1 MQERFNRYCLT
12 KEIAS
17 KPYGSVYLAHR
28 INHVSQKVALKIFKA
43 TSFTSEQQG
52 QNFLQKVERIRQL
65 KHSSIV
71 QILDLGVEQG
81 HPYVVREYLTSSS
94 LRHRLDGLSPQRLDL
109 QEVLSIIFQIGQA
122 LSYAHEHN
130 ILHGNLKPENIF
142 FKDDGE
148 VLLTD
153 FGLTSFTDMTKL
165 DDKSHRQT
173 TSYLAPEQLVGSITE
188 KSDQYALACL
198 AYELITGCA
207 PFSAQSFSL
216 VVSPLSL
223 DGGPTKASERQ
234 ESDHGDQTGLV
245 QAESACENNQ
255 CPDYGKVGGSNI
267 RKFGK
272 TRKGVQRWQCK
283 TCQMTWS
290 ASSMSAKQQRDLI
303 PLTDLVP
310 NLPEPIEEVMLKA
323 MAKDPSE
330 RYADISIFLRTL
342 QVALLLPT
350 PAFTDSMIASPV
362 TPLATSIMMPFEKTQ
377 SEAPLTAPLLERWK
391 YMQNDYHASK
401 ILAISNSDTYHPNK
415 PTAIPNSDTYH
426 PSKPTAIP
434 NSDTYHPNRPTPIP
448 NSGTYHPNKPVTKP
462 KIDAYRANKDLIE
475 TLPEGRPPQPSQPL
489 APTLWLAFALSGIA
503 LLLGTVVLYALV
515 PSHSPGSSKHVNSSP
530 TVQPPV
536 QVSKVTTVKPPV
548 QITTVTTATPT
559 TVSTQPKIL
568 PSLSNNCTGPGWS
581 RPSNNANNDY
591 PDNAYYVVTLNGD
604 ASCYKANWV
613 IPTGPTV
620 GQTCDFVTLFTRGT
634 NAQVIYTFITNTGT
648 KIPFNV
654 NITSPVWM
662 TFSSLADITSIQLVA
677 QGNHQ
682 SGTTMSAGPFTTTN
696 CH

>member
-1 MQERFNRYCLT
+1 MQERFNRYYLT

-17 KPYGSVYLAHR
+17 KPSGSVYLAHR

-71 QILDLGVEQG
+71 PILDLGVVQG
-81 HPYVVREYLTSSS
+81 YPYVVREYLTTSS

-109 QEVLSIIFQIGQA
+109 QEALSIIFQIGQA
-122 LSYAHEHN
+122 LSYAHEHY
-130 ILHGNLKPENIF
+130 IIHGNLKPENIF
-142 FKDDGE
+142 FNDDGK
-148 VLLTD
+148 VLLAD
-153 FGLTSFTDMTKL
+153 FGLTSFTDMTKT
-165 DDKSHRQT
+165 DDQSHRQT

-216 VVSPLSL
+216 VVSPISFN
-223 DGGPTKASERQ
+223 GGPAKAIERK
-234 ESDHGDQTGLV
+234 ESDHGDQAGLV

-290 ASSMSAKQQRDLI
+290 SSSMSTKQQRDLI

-310 NLPEPIEEVMLKA
+310 NLPEPIEEVVLKA
-323 MAKDPSE
+323 IAKDPFE
-330 RYADISIFLRTL
+330 RYADISIFLRTF

-350 PAFTDSMIASPV
+350 PALTDSLI
-362 TPLATSIMMPFEKTQ
+362 TPLPTSIMMPFEKTQ
-377 SEAPLTAPLLERWK
+377 SEAPLTIPLLERWK
-391 YMQNDYHASK
+391 HMQNDSHASK
-401 ILAISNSDTYHPNK
+401 VLAIPNSDTYHPNK
-415 PTAIPNSDTYH
+415 PTAIPNSNTYH
-426 PSKPTAIP
+426 PNKPTAIP

-448 NSGTYHPNKPVTKP
+448 NSGTYHPNKPVTEP

-475 TLPEGRPPQPSQPL
+475 TLPEGRRPQPSRPL

-503 LLLGTVVLYALV
+503 LLLGTVVLYTLV
-515 PSHSPGSSKHVNSSP
+515 PSHSPGSSKHVNSNPTSSP
-530 TVQPPV
+530 
-536 QVSKVTTVKPPV
+536 TVKPPV
-548 QITTVTTATPT
+548 QITTVPMATPT

-568 PSLSNNCTGPGWS
+568 PSVSNNCNRSGWS
-581 RPSNNANNDY
+581 RPSNDANNGY
-591 PDNAYYVVTLNGD
+591 PDNAYHGW
-604 ASCYKANWV
+604 S
-613 IPTGPTV
+613 
-620 GQTCDFVTLFTRGT
+620 TC
-634 NAQVIYTFITNTGT
+634 
-648 KIPFNV
+648 
-654 NITSPVWM
+654 
-662 TFSSLADITSIQLVA
+662 
-677 QGNHQ
+677 
-682 SGTTMSAGPFTTTN
+682 
-696 CH
+696 